1 MINVAAISVVPVLT
15 EVCVSCCVMWCGVSV
30 YVLLFVQGQMV
41 SVTVINRDLESA
53 SSKSMNL
60 SPPKTVN
67 FVLCV
72 CLDMLFVFRSALCV
86 CCCVF
91 PVCLFIWCVCV
102 CLCSRV
108 VCVHAL
114 CVCGVFTRCVYVVV
128 CVCSGK
134 ANDERNRDRVVLDL
148 LSNLKWAS
156 STMKDDRALAVNTV
170 KTGALHTISFYVFLS
185 INIRLHFTCGATRN

>member
-86 CCCVF
+86 CRCVF
-91 PVCLFIWCVCV
+91 PVCLFMWCVCVFVFTCCVSFMWCV

-108 VCVHAL
+108 VCVFVCS
-114 CVCGVFTRCVYVVV
+114 CVVCMWWCVGVFR
-128 CVCSGK
+128 
-134 ANDERNRDRVVLDL
+134 
-148 LSNLKWAS
+148 
-156 STMKDDRALAVNTV
+156 
-170 KTGALHTISFYVFLS
+170 
-185 INIRLHFTCGATRN
+185 